1 MSAMPP
7 KRVGVFICHCGL
19 NIAGTVNINEVVERA
34 KKQAGVVLA
43 VDHKYLCSEPGQAL
57 IKDTIKQQHL
67 DAVVVAACSPAMH
80 ESTFKNVVQS
90 TGLNRYNCEIA
101 NIREQGS
108 WVHDDRER
116 ATAKSHVAVRQ
127 AIEKVKLNEALQPI
141 TVPVTR
147 RVLVVGGGIAGI
159 RAALDV
165 ANAGYE
171 VYLVEKSG
179 TIGGRMAQ
187 LSETFPT
194 LDCSTC
200 ILGPL
205 MVEVYRHPNIK
216 LLRLSKVEEVKG
228 YIGNFKVTIRQEPP
242 YVDVAKCNACGECAK
257 VCPAEV
263 PNEFD
268 MGLTWRK
275 AIYTPFAQA
284 VPPAYVLDSK
294 NCLGL
299 LPQACGECKKACDKY
314 GTSCIN
320 LDAWPQVHELEVGA
334 IIAATGYELYDAA
347 KLTEYG
353 YGTHPDVMTSLEF
366 ERMLSASGPTS
377 GEIRC
382 PSDGRIPREIVFIQC
397 AGQREPETALPYC
410 SKICCMYTARHAM
423 MFHHKVPDGQAY
435 VFYMDIRAGGKGYEE
450 FVKRCQEEKG
460 LLYLRG
466 RVAKVYEEN
475 GKLIVKGV
483 DTLSGKTVEIN
494 ADLVILA
501 VGMVPSA
508 ESHDLASKLKASLDA
523 YGFFAEAH
531 PKLRPLES
539 PTAGIYI
546 AGAGHAPKDIP
557 DTVAQASGAA
567 SKALDLLS
575 SPTLEREP
583 TVAKVTGELCSGCGI
598 CIPICPYT
606 ALTLS
611 STTKVAEVSAAL
623 CEGCGTCVASCPSGA
638 LTLRNLTDEQI
649 LAMVE
654 AIVAS

>member
-1 MSAMPP
+1 MAP
-7 KRVGVFICHCGL
+7 KRVGVFVCHCGL
-19 NIAGTVNINEVVERA
+19 NIAGTVDVKEVVEKASKRG
-34 KKQAGVVLA
+34 GVVFA
-43 VDHKYLCSEPGQAL
+43 ADHKYLCSEPGQQL
-57 IKDTIKQQHL
+57 IKNSIKEQHL

-80 ESTFKNVVQS
+80 EVTFKNTAQS
-90 TGLNRYNCEIA
+90 AGLNRHNCEIA
-101 NIREQGS
+101 NIREQAS
-108 WVHDDRER
+108 WVEDNRTK
-116 ATAKSHVAVRQ
+116 ATAKSHITVHQ
-127 AIEKVKLNEALQPI
+127 AIEKVKLNEPLQPI

-147 RVLVVGGGIAGI
+147 RVLVIGGGIAGI

-165 ANAGYE
+165 ANAGLQ
-171 VYLVEKSG
+171 VYLVERSG

-216 LLRLSKVEEVKG
+216 LLRLAKVESVKG
-228 YIGNFKVTIRQEPP
+228 YIGNFKVTVRQEPP
-242 YVDVAKCNACGECAK
+242 YVDIAKCNACGECSK

-284 VPPAYVLDSK
+284 VPPAYVLDAK

-299 LPQACGECKKACDKY
+299 LPQACGECKKACDQF

-320 LDAWPQVHELEVGA
+320 LDAWPQIHEFEVGA
-334 IIAATGYELYDAA
+334 IIAATGYELDDAT

-353 YGTHPDVMTSLEF
+353 YGIYPDVLTSLEF

-377 GEIRC
+377 GEIKR
-382 PSDGRIPREIVFIQC
+382 PSDGCTPKEIVFIQC
-397 AGQREPETALPYC
+397 AGQREPETGLPYC

-423 MFHHKVPDGQAY
+423 MFHHKVHDGQAY
-435 VFYMDIRAGGKGYEE
+435 IFYMDIRAGGKGYEE
-450 FVKRCQEEKG
+450 FIRRCQEERG

-466 RVAKVYEEN
+466 RVAKVCEEN
-475 GKLIVKGV
+475 GKLTVKGV
-483 DTLSGKTVEIN
+483 DTLSGRTVEVN
-494 ADLVILA
+494 ADLVVLA
-501 VGMVPSA
+501 VGMIPSA
-508 ESHDLASKLKASLDA
+508 ETHELASTLKASLDVN
-523 YGFFAEAH
+523 GFFAEAH

-539 PTAGIYI
+539 PTAGIFL

-567 SKALDLLS
+567 AKALDLLS

-583 TVAKVTGELCSGCGI
+583 TGAKVTGELCSGCGI
-598 CIPICPYT
+598 CIPLCPYG
-606 ALTLS
+606 ALALS
-611 STTKVAEVSAAL
+611 QQTKVAEVSEAL
-623 CEGCGTCVASCPSGA
+623 CEGCGTCIASCPSGA
-638 LTLRNLTDEQI
+638 LSLRNLTDQQI

>member
-1 MSAMPP
+1 M
-7 KRVGVFICHCGL
+7 KRVGVFVCHCGL
-19 NIAGTVNINEVVERA
+19 NIAGNVNIKEVVEKAA
-34 KKQAGVVLA
+34 KRQDVVFT
-43 VDHKYLCSEPGQAL
+43 VDHKYLCSEPGQTL
-57 IKDTIKQQHL
+57 IKDSIRQHKL
-67 DAVVVAACSPAMH
+67 DAIVVAACSPAMH
-80 ESTFKNVVQS
+80 EATFKTITQLS
-90 TGLNRYNCEIA
+90 GLNKYNCEIA
-101 NIREQGS
+101 NIREQSS
-108 WVHDDRER
+108 WVHDDLDE
-116 ATAKSHVAVRQ
+116 ATAKANTTVHQSIQKVR
-127 AIEKVKLNEALQPI
+127 LNEPLQPI

-147 RVLVVGGGIAGI
+147 RVLVIGGGIAGI

-165 ANAGYE
+165 ANGGYQ

-205 MVEVYRHPNIK
+205 MVEVFRHPNIK

-228 YIGNFKVTIRQEPP
+228 YIGNFKVKVRQEPVF
-242 YVDVAKCNACGECAK
+242 VDEANCNACGECAK
-257 VCPAEV
+257 ACPVQV

-268 MGLTWRK
+268 FGLTWRK

-294 NCLGL
+294 NCLGI
-299 LPQACGECKKACDKY
+299 LPEACGECKKACEKF
-314 GTSCIN
+314 GTDCIDYN
-320 LDAWPQVHELEVGA
+320 VLPRIHELDVGA
-334 IIAATGYELYDAA
+334 IIVSTGYELYDAT

-353 YGTHPDVMTSLEF
+353 YGVYPDVMTSMEF
-366 ERMLSASGPTS
+366 ERMLSASGPTT
-377 GEIRC
+377 GQIRR
-382 PSDGRIPREIVFIQC
+382 PSDGQIPKEIVFIQC

-423 MFHHKVPDGQAY
+423 MFRHKVPDGQAY

-466 RVAKVYEEN
+466 RVAKVYEED
-475 GKLIVKGV
+475 GKLTVKGV
-483 DTLSGKTVEIN
+483 DTLSGKTVQIG
-494 ADLVILA
+494 ADLVVLA
-501 VGMVPSA
+501 VGMVPSS
-508 ESHDLASKLKASLDA
+508 ETHELASKLKASLDIN
-523 YGFFAEAH
+523 GFFSEAH

-539 PTAGIYI
+539 PTAGIFL
-546 AGAGHAPKDIP
+546 AGAGQAPKDIP
-557 DTVAQASGAA
+557 ETVAQASGAA

-583 TVAKVTGELCSGCGI
+583 TVAHVIGELCSGCSI
-598 CIPICPYT
+598 CVPLCPYD
-606 ALTLS
+606 ALSLNS
-611 STTKVAEVSAAL
+611 EKVAEVSEAL
-623 CEGCGTCVASCPSGA
+623 CEGCGTCIASCPSGA
-638 LTLRNLTDEQI
+638 LTLRNLTDEQM

-654 AIVAS
+654 AIVE

>member
-1 MSAMPP
+1 M
-7 KRVGVFICHCGL
+7 KRVGVFVCHCGL
-19 NIAGTVNINEVVERA
+19 NIAGNVNIKEVVDKA
-34 KKQAGVVLA
+34 SKQQDVVFA
-43 VDHKYLCSEPGQAL
+43 IDHKYLCSEPGQTL
-57 IKDTIKQQHL
+57 IKDSIRQHHL
-67 DAVVVAACSPAMH
+67 DAIVVAACSPAMH
-80 ESTFKNVVQS
+80 EATFKTIAQLS
-90 TGLNRYNCEIA
+90 GLNRYNCEIA
-101 NIREQGS
+101 NIREQSS
-108 WVHDDRER
+108 WVTDDLGK
-116 ATAKSHVAVRQ
+116 ATAKAHITVHQGIQKVR
-127 AIEKVKLNEALQPI
+127 LNEPLQPI

-147 RVLVVGGGIAGI
+147 KVLVIGGGIAGI

-165 ANAGYE
+165 ANGGYQ

-205 MVEVYRHPNIK
+205 MVEVFRHPNIK

-228 YIGNFKVTIRQEPP
+228 YIGNFKVRVRQEPA
-242 YVDVAKCNACGECAK
+242 YVDEAKCNACGECAK
-257 VCPAEV
+257 ACPAQV

-268 MGLTWRK
+268 FGLTWRK

-284 VPPAYVLDSK
+284 VPPAYVLDAK

-299 LPQACGECKKACDKY
+299 LPQACGECKKACDKF
-314 GTSCIN
+314 GTSCMD
-320 LDAWPQVHELEVGA
+320 LDAWPRIHELEVGA
-334 IIAATGYELYDAA
+334 IIVSTGYELYDAA

-353 YGTHPDVMTSLEF
+353 YGTFPDVLTSMEF
-366 ERMLSASGPTS
+366 ERMLSASGPTT
-377 GEIRC
+377 GEIKR
-382 PSDGRIPREIVFIQC
+382 PSDGQTPKEIVFIQC

-423 MFHHKVPDGQAY
+423 MFRHKVPEGQAY

-483 DTLSGKTVEIN
+483 DTLSGKTVQIN
-494 ADLVILA
+494 ADLVVLA
-501 VGMVPSA
+501 VGMIPSS
-508 ESHDLASKLKASLDA
+508 ESHELASKLKASLDA
-523 YGFFAEAH
+523 NGFFSEAH

-539 PTAGIYI
+539 PTAGIFL
-546 AGAGHAPKDIP
+546 AGAGQSPKDIP
-557 DTVAQASGAA
+557 ETVAQASGAA
-567 SKALDLLS
+567 GKALDLLS

-583 TVAKVTGELCSGCGI
+583 TVARVVGELCSGCSI
-598 CIPICPYT
+598 CVPLCPYD
-606 ALTLS
+606 ALSLNAE
-611 STTKVAEVSAAL
+611 KIAEVSEAL
-623 CEGCGTCVASCPSGA
+623 CEGCGTCIASCPSGA
-638 LTLRNLTDEQI
+638 LTLRNLTDEQMV
-649 LAMVE
+649 AMIE
-654 AIVAS
+654 AIVE

>member
-1 MSAMPP
+1 MAA
-7 KRVGVFICHCGL
+7 KRVGVFVCHCGL
-19 NIAGTVNINEVVERA
+19 NIAGTVHIKEVVEKASKRA
-34 KKQAGVVLA
+34 DVVLA
-43 VDHKYLCSEPGQAL
+43 VDHKYLCSEPGQTL
-57 IKDTIKQQHL
+57 IKDSIRQHKL
-67 DAVVVAACSPAMH
+67 DAIVVAACSPAMH
-80 ESTFKNVVQS
+80 EATFKTVTQLS
-90 TGLNRYNCEIA
+90 GLNKYNCEIA

-108 WVHDDRER
+108 WVHDNKEE
-116 ATAKSHVAVRQ
+116 ATAKAHITVGQ
-127 AIEKVKLNEALQPI
+127 TIEKVKLNEPLQPI

-147 RVLVVGGGIAGI
+147 KVLVIGGGIAGI

-165 ANAGYE
+165 ASAGYQ

-216 LLRLSKVEEVKG
+216 LFRLSKVEEVSG
-228 YIGNFKVTIRQEPP
+228 YIGNFKVKVRQQPL
-242 YVDVAKCNACGECAK
+242 YVDEAKCNACGECAK

-268 MGLTWRK
+268 FGLTWRK

-299 LPQACGECKKACDKY
+299 LPQACGKCKEACEKF
-314 GTSCIN
+314 GTDCVN
-320 LDAWPQVHELEVGA
+320 LDAWPQTHELEVGA
-334 IIAATGYELYDAA
+334 IIVTTGYDLDDAT

-353 YGTHPDVMTSLEF
+353 YGIFPDVMTSIEF
-366 ERMLSASGPTS
+366 ERMLSASGPTM
-377 GEIRC
+377 GEIKR
-382 PSDGRIPREIVFIQC
+382 PSDGQVPREVVFIQC
-397 AGQREPETALPYC
+397 AGQREPETGLPYC

-423 MFHHKVPDGQAY
+423 MFHHKVPDGQSY

-466 RVAKVYEEN
+466 RVAKVYEDN
-475 GKLIVKGV
+475 GKLVVKGV
-483 DTLSGKTVEIN
+483 DTLSGKTVQIN
-494 ADLVILA
+494 ADLVVLA
-501 VGMVPSA
+501 VGMIPSLGSK
-508 ESHDLASKLKASLDA
+508 ELASTLKASLDA
-523 YGFFAEAH
+523 NGFFNEAH

-539 PTAGIYI
+539 PTAGIYL
-546 AGAGHAPKDIP
+546 AGAGQAPKDIP
-557 DTVAQASGAA
+557 DTVAQACGAA
-567 SKALDLLS
+567 SKAMDLLS

-583 TVAKVTGELCSGCGI
+583 TVAQVLETCSGCGI
-598 CIPICPYT
+598 CVPLCPYN
-606 ALTLS
+606 ALSLNDQ
-611 STTKVAEVSAAL
+611 TKMAEASEAL
-623 CEGCGTCVASCPSGA
+623 CEGCGTCIASCPSGS
-638 LTLRNLTDEQI
+638 LSLRNLTDQQI
-649 LAMVE
+649 LAMIEVM
-654 AIVAS
+654 VAQ

>member
-1 MSAMPP
+1 M
-7 KRVGVFICHCGL
+7 KRVGVFVCHCGL
-19 NIAGTVNINEVVERA
+19 NIAGNVNIKEVVDKA
-34 KKQAGVVLA
+34 GKQQDVVFA
-43 VDHKYLCSEPGQAL
+43 IDHKYLCSEPGQSL
-57 IKDTIKQQHL
+57 IKDSIRQHNL
-67 DAVVVAACSPAMH
+67 DAIVVAACSPAMH
-80 ESTFKNVVQS
+80 ETTFKTIAQLS
-90 TGLNRYNCEIA
+90 GLNRYNCEIA
-101 NIREQGS
+101 NIREQSS
-108 WVHDDRER
+108 WVHDEAGK
-116 ATAKSHVAVRQ
+116 ATAKANVMIQQSIQ
-127 AIEKVKLNEALQPI
+127 KVKLNEPLQPI

-147 RVLVVGGGIAGI
+147 KVLVIGGGIAGI

-165 ANAGYE
+165 ANGGYQ

-216 LLRLSKVEEVKG
+216 LLRLAKVEDVKG
-228 YIGNFKVTIRQEPP
+228 YIGNFKVRVRQEPA
-242 YVDVAKCNACGECAK
+242 YVDEVNCNACGECAK
-257 VCPAEV
+257 ACPAQV

-268 MGLTWRK
+268 FGLTWRK

-284 VPPAYVLDSK
+284 VPPAYVLDAK

-299 LPQACGECKKACDKY
+299 LPQACGECKKACDKF
-314 GTSCIN
+314 GTSCID
-320 LDAWPQVHELEVGA
+320 LDAWPRVHELDVGA
-334 IIAATGYELYDAA
+334 IIVSTGYELYDAT

-353 YGTHPDVMTSLEF
+353 YGIYPDVMTSMEF
-366 ERMLSASGPTS
+366 ERMLSASGPTT
-377 GEIRC
+377 GEIKR
-382 PSDGRIPREIVFIQC
+382 PSDGQTPREIVFIQC

-423 MFHHKVPDGQAY
+423 MFRHKVPDGQAY

-483 DTLSGKTVEIN
+483 DTLSGKIVQIN
-494 ADLVILA
+494 ADLVVLA
-501 VGMVPSA
+501 VGMVPSL
-508 ESHDLASKLKASLDA
+508 ESHELASKLKASLDA
-523 YGFFAEAH
+523 NGFFSEAH

-539 PTAGIYI
+539 PTAGIFL
-546 AGAGHAPKDIP
+546 AGAGQSPKDIP
-557 DTVAQASGAA
+557 ETVAQASGAA
-567 SKALDLLS
+567 SKALGLLS

-583 TVAKVTGELCSGCGI
+583 TVAKVVGELCSGCGI
-598 CIPICPYT
+598 CVPLCPYD
-606 ALTLS
+606 ALSLNTEKL
-611 STTKVAEVSAAL
+611 AEVSEAL
-623 CEGCGTCVASCPSGA
+623 CEGCGTCIASCPSGA
-638 LTLRNLTDEQI
+638 ITLRNLTDEQMV
-649 LAMVE
+649 AMIE
-654 AIVAS
+654 AIVE

>member
-1 MSAMPP
+1 
-7 KRVGVFICHCGL
+7 L
-19 NIAGTVNINEVVERA
+19 NIAGNVDIKEVVDKA
-34 KKQAGVVLA
+34 GKQQDVVFA
-43 VDHKYLCSEPGQAL
+43 VDHKYLCSEPGQTL
-57 IKDTIKQQHL
+57 IKDSIRQHNL
-67 DAVVVAACSPAMH
+67 DAIVVAACSPAMH
-80 ESTFKNVVQS
+80 EATFKTIAQLS
-90 TGLNRYNCEIA
+90 GLNRYNCEIA
-101 NIREQGS
+101 NIREQSS
-108 WVHDDRER
+108 WVHDDLGK
-116 ATAKSHVAVRQ
+116 ATAKANIMVHQ
-127 AIEKVKLNEALQPI
+127 GIEKVRLNEPLQPI

-147 RVLVVGGGIAGI
+147 KVLVIGGGIAGI

-165 ANAGYE
+165 ANGGYQ

-205 MVEVYRHPNIK
+205 MVEVFRHPNIK

-228 YIGNFKVTIRQEPP
+228 YIGNFKVRVRQEPA
-242 YVDVAKCNACGECAK
+242 YVDEANCNACGECAK
-257 VCPAEV
+257 ACPAQV

-268 MGLTWRK
+268 FGLTWRK

-284 VPPAYVLDSK
+284 VPPAYVLDAK

-299 LPQACGECKKACDKY
+299 LPQACGECKKACDKF
-314 GTSCIN
+314 GTSCID
-320 LDAWPQVHELEVGA
+320 LDAWPRTYELEVGA
-334 IIAATGYELYDAA
+334 IIVSTGYELYDAT

-353 YGTHPDVMTSLEF
+353 YGVFPDVMTSMEF
-366 ERMLSASGPTS
+366 ERMLSASGPTT
-377 GEIRC
+377 GEIKR
-382 PSDGRIPREIVFIQC
+382 PSDGQTPKEIVFIQC

-423 MFHHKVPDGQAY
+423 MFRHKVPESQAY

-483 DTLSGKTVEIN
+483 DTLSGKTVQIN
-494 ADLVILA
+494 ADLVVLA
-501 VGMVPSA
+501 VGMVPSS
-508 ESHDLASKLKASLDA
+508 ESHELASKLKASLDA
-523 YGFFAEAH
+523 NGFFSEAH

-539 PTAGIYI
+539 PTAGIFL
-546 AGAGHAPKDIP
+546 AGAGQSPKDIP
-557 DTVAQASGAA
+557 ETVAQASGAA
-567 SKALDLLS
+567 GKALDLLS

-583 TVAKVTGELCSGCGI
+583 TVAHVVGELCSGCSI
-598 CIPICPYT
+598 CVPLCPYD
-606 ALTLS
+606 ALSLNAE
-611 STTKVAEVSAAL
+611 KVAEVSEAL
-623 CEGCGTCVASCPSGA
+623 CEGCGTCIASCPSGA
-638 LTLRNLTDEQI
+638 LTLRNLTDEQMV
-649 LAMVE
+649 AMIE
-654 AIVAS
+654 AIVE